1 MLQFVWSTNQNQ
13 MLMIWTSLPLE
24 SISLFFSL
32 SSDSSSDC
40 MCICK
45 SSEDW
50 SFATFCCSLFNIN
63 CQGEITPNESYLPEQ
78 VLHCC
83 TVMLIFKKWQICD
96 CVQFM
101 FWMWSRQEKG
111 NDRNEFHYLHVLP
124 GSVCCVTVEMPQGIS
139 MENWLRKLQ

>member
-1 MLQFVWSTNQNQ
+1 MQSHCIEKGFMPLILPMQGKLYKMEHITYARTLQFVWSTNQNQ
-13 MLMIWTSLPLE
+13 MLMICTSLPLE

-101 FWMWSRQEKG
+101 FWM
-111 NDRNEFHYLHVLP
+111 
-124 GSVCCVTVEMPQGIS
+124 
-139 MENWLRKLQ
+139 